1 MKLMHKNRFLA
12 YVITLTS
19 TLITVA
25 LLAGVFMGREVEPL
39 ALVWRPY
46 ILIPLFSVLTNLYLL
61 YLIHMRRK
69 SIKAA
74 PWIGLF
80 VLGTLMWSL
89 TDLASFAAANPYT
102 ALIVRT
108 GIPLAELI
116 GIPALL
122 MFVIQYTREEPEDLT
137 VPWFFIVMATFIIS
151 VFATEGNF
159 FFIREIATLVPRIW
173 GFEIKL
179 GPLGALYLVWFQVFT
194 VVIVGILIRY
204 YAKER
209 KGRKAR
215 QARYLLLG
223 IFIPIIGTTI
233 TNVLPAWLGLPF
245 YLPLDSFFFTIM
257 GVVMCYG
264 IIRYSLFGI
273 NPASIATNI
282 LETMAES
289 VIVADPQFE
298 LEYANANAEKVF
310 GLDATF
316 NKRTKIDHF
325 FAPQHLIRIKQYLA
339 EDPLL
344 KTPRKL
350 ENLVAVTQN
359 THHITPIDLALSSIL
374 DEKGKLAGYVF
385 VMTDISDLKRAYA
398 QLAEEE
404 RKIEKKVIERT
415 EQLYTEH
422 AKLEA
427 SIASLPVGFIML
439 DENMKVLELN
449 KVAQDLFKIKTKT
462 GKAVEAV
469 LHKLGVKDQFERV
482 HAECELADIPELLL
496 DKKTLHLIIS
506 PIIGSR
512 NDCIGSVLLIEDITK
527 QKLAEKE
534 RNEFIVTASHEMRTP
549 LTIVQGNLANALD
562 PEIAKLDKDAK
573 PLIQQAYDSTAQL
586 AELFTDIM
594 TVSEIDNGTA
604 PHYENKTEFD
614 YVTVIDDVIRRVRP
628 KADAKKLALSF
639 SGHEKKVNLKGDPNE
654 VKQIITKL
662 ADNAIKYTTKGYV
675 SLELKEHGKWVL
687 LSVTD
692 TGTGIETADR
702 KRLFKK
708 FARLD
713 NSLTREIGG
722 TGLGLY
728 IAQSLAERNNGEVML
743 EHSTKKGS
751 VFTLKL
757 PLK

>member
-1 MKLMHKNRFLA
+1 MHKNR
-12 YVITLTS
+12 
-19 TLITVA
+19 
-25 LLAGVFMGREVEPL
+25 LLSWIISLSSILMAAFIFAGVLASSVPQPL
-39 ALVWRPY
+39 TTTWRPY
-46 ILIPLFSVLTNLYLL
+46 IIIPLASVAANVYLL
-61 YLIHMRRK
+61 FLIHRRRR
-69 SIKAA
+69 SINGAV
-74 PWIGLF
+74 WISLF
-80 VLGTLMWSL
+80 VLGALMWSF
-89 TDLASFAAANPYT
+89 TDVATFASANPYT
-102 ALIVRT
+102 ALIVRA
-108 GIPLAELI
+108 GVPVAELI
-116 GIPALL
+116 GLTAIV
-122 MFVIQYTREEPEDLT
+122 MFAIRYTREYSEDLT
-137 VPWFFIVMATFIIS
+137 APWLFLVTTTALLSTLAIAS
-151 VFATEGNF
+151 NF
-159 FFIREIATLVPRIW
+159 FFVRVPSTMIQRIW
-173 GFEIKL
+173 GYEITL
-179 GPLGALYLVWFQVFT
+179 GPLGPLYLIWFQFLT
-194 VVIVGILIRY
+194 VITVGLVAKY
-204 YAKER
+204 YLSER
-209 KGRKAR
+209 KGKRAK
-215 QARYLLLG
+215 QAKFLLIGIAIPFLG
-223 IFIPIIGTTI
+223 STI

-245 YLPLDSFFFTIM
+245 YLPMDSLFFTLM

-264 IIRYSLFGI
+264 IIRYSLFSI

-282 LETMAES
+282 LETMAET
-289 VIVADPQFE
+289 VIVVDPQFE

-310 GLDATF
+310 GVSSESAAR
-316 NKRTKIDHF
+316 NKIDRF
-325 FAPQHLIRIKQYLA
+325 FAPQHFARIKQYLA

-350 ENLVAVTQN
+350 ENLVAVAQG
-359 THHITPIDLALSSIL
+359 THHITPVDLALSSIL

-449 KVAQDLFKIKTKT
+449 KVAQELFEIKAKT

-469 LHKLGVKDQFERV
+469 LHKLGVRDQFERV

-496 DKKTLHLIIS
+496 DKRTLHLIIS

-562 PEIAKLDKDAK
+562 PDIAKLDKDTK
-573 PLIQQAYDSTAQL
+573 PLVQQAYDSTAQL

-639 SGHEKKVNLKGDPNE
+639 SGHEKKINLKGDPNE